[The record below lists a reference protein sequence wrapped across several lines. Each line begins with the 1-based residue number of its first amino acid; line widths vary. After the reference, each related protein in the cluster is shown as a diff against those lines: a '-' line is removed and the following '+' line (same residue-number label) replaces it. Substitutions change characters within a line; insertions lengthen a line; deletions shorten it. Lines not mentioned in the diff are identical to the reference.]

1 MRTRRMVCLAMLVV
15 IVESTWPRA
24 PLADE
29 AEPVRPTLQKTTVHG
44 DLPDLTGRWLALGIV
59 KLPSGTHRNLP
70 ALWEV
75 GGAGKDLTVTVRLA
89 ELPEPQEKAVEA
101 ASEAEKEWEP
111 SRADLDAIA
120 AAWDTLPPQAVRTES
135 VETDLSSHDA
145 FDDAAKAEPTTRD
158 ALWFVKQTFNLDVVA
173 AAPVIRQAALY
184 SALTRSGGDWEW
196 EGNYTYVILAAAPF
210 PIPITLNGTFRLYR
224 LDHPPV
230 GLLARF
236 LDAFKGCGRR

>member
-1 MRTRRMVCLAMLVV
+1 MICLTLLVMVVGSVSLGIAQ
-15 IVESTWPRA
+15 
-24 PLADE
+24 ADE
-29 AEPVRPTLQKTTVHG
+29 ATQPAPTLQKTTVHG
-44 DLPDLTGRWLALGIV
+44 DLPDLTGRWLALGII

-75 GGAGKDLTVTVRLA
+75 GGAGKDLTVTVRLT
-89 ELPEPQEKAVEA
+89 ELPDPQKKAVED
-101 ASEAEKEWEP
+101 ASEAEKEWNP

-135 VETDLSSHDA
+135 VETDVSSHDA
-145 FDDAAKAEPTTRD
+145 FDDAAKAEPTTKD
-158 ALWFVKQTFNLDVVA
+158 ALWFVKQSFIPDAA
-173 AAPVIRQAALY
+173 AAPVIRQVALY
-184 SALTRSGGDWEW
+184 SALTRPGGDWEW

-210 PIPITLNGTFRLYR
+210 PIPITLNGIFRLYR

-236 LDAFKGCGRR
+236 LDVFKGCGRR